1 MYDPATVIHV
11 NLTSP
16 CPEAVTW
23 KIVTVANRVVLNGKT
38 EVQGLTT
45 LDWDQKDKKGT
56 QVSNGMYFMVVS
68 ESGQPDQIV
77 KMLILR

>member
-1 MYDPATVIHV
+1 VYDSNTVIHI
-11 NLTSP
+11 NLQSP
-16 CPEAVTW
+16 CPETVTW

-56 QVSNGMYFMVVS
+56 QVSNGMYFMVVFV
-68 ESGQPDQIV
+68 GGLPDQIV
-77 KMLILR
+77 KILVLR